1 MVQWYKDPALPNVSN
16 FVSSALQ
23 LRAFEQQS
31 IMQVLEWNSNMHAR
45 LYWRTNDIPPTNRRT
60 LTLPNPVA

>member
-1 MVQWYKDPALPNVSN
+1 MYKDPALPNVSN

-31 IMQVLEWNSNMHAR
+31 IMQALEWDSNMQAH
-45 LYWRTNDIPPTNRRT
+45 LMKNKWHSTYLLHDTYITQIQ
-60 LTLPNPVA
+60 